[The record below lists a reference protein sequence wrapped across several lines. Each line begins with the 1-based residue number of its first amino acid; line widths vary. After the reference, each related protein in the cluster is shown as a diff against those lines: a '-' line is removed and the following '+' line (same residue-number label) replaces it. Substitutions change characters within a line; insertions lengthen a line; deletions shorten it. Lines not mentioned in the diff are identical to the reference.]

1 MNFYVAVQIFLP
13 ITFMLQKIILITSPN
28 ILQNKDIVVV
38 KGDKDSGVV
47 LIKKS
52 DYVTKL
58 DTMVDD
64 SIMKGTYVAT
74 TDKTLKQLSQFQ
86 DFLYRNRHNY
96 QCYKDLQPDSNQP
109 ARLYG
114 TAKTRN
120 FETLEDISV
129 ANLKF
134 GPTID
139 QTGAF
144 TYNAQKLCWII

>member
-1 MNFYVAVQIFLP
+1 
-13 ITFMLQKIILITSPN
+13 MLQKIILHDLPDMI
-28 ILQNKDIVVV
+28 QNKDTVVV

-47 LIKKS
+47 LMKKS

-86 DFLYRNRHNY
+86 DFLYRNCHNY
-96 QCYKDLQPDSNQP
+96 QRYKDLQPDSNQP

-114 TAKTRN
+114 TAKTHN

>member
-86 DFLYRNRHNY
+86 DVLYRNRHNY